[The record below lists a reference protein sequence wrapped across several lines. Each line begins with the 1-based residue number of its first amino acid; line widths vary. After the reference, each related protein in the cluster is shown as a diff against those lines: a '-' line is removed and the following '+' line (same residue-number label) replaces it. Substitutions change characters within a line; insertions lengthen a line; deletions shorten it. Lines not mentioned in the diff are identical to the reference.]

1 MPLQIEQG
9 RRTANPRIVCDYCG
23 TVIQRGSEG
32 NYQWQHPAE
41 GDLAPVAFTHKQ
53 CCHAFEATHPGRWA
67 AIELSWLLPFLARN
81 LAVDVAKTAAE
92 IKLLNT

>member
-23 TVIQRGSEG
+23 TVIARGSEG

-53 CCHAFEATHPGRWA
+53 CCHAFEATHPGRWM
-67 AIELSWLLPFLARN
+67 AIELEWLLVFLKNN
-81 LAVDVAKTAAE
+81 LQVDMKTTEAL
-92 IKLLNT
+92 IRKINC